1 MFGTI
6 AKDQY
11 VSNVSIRSNTT
22 AGSLATSSILQPP
35 SNGYPA
41 NPPQGPYS
49 VIKYPP
55 FNNTTAAVT
64 FTLTVDSTNL
74 STGDIVVI
82 LFSVVVP
89 GGANT
94 VEVDLPAN
102 VYSSFNGSPG
112 ITTMDITQFSQFNLT
127 LLYDGSKFINTF
139 EFC

>member
-22 AGSLATSSILQPP
+22 AGSLATESILQPP
-35 SNGYPA
+35 SNGYPG

-55 FNNTTAAVT
+55 FDNTAAPVT
-64 FTLTVDSTNL
+64 YTLTVDSTNL
-74 STGDIVVI
+74 STGDMVVI
-82 LFSVVVP
+82 LFSIVNP
-89 GGANT
+89 GGNA
-94 VEVDLPAN
+94 VIVDLPAN
-102 VYSSFNGSPG
+102 VYSSFTNTPG
-112 ITTMDITQFSQFNLT
+112 ILNLDLTQYGQFNFT
-127 LLYDGSKFINTF
+127 LLYNGSKFINTF